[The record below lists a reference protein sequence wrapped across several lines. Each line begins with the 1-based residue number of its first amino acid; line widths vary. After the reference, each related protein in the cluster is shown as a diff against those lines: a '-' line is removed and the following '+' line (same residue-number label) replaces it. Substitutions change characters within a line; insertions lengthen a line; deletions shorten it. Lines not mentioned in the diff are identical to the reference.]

1 MAVVRTLALSA
12 FGHDDITVRHTDSQ
26 RNIQKRILFTIM
38 PVSIHDMSQN
48 AVIGFDASCRFCTN
62 KEGLAQPKDVV
73 RIISISNPL

>member
-1 MAVVRTLALSA
+1 
-12 FGHDDITVRHTDSQ
+12 
-26 RNIQKRILFTIM
+26 M